1 MSRPP
6 QAPAGPEAGVA
17 EPRAPRPN
25 LTELLTLNL
34 RATWGRAYVR
44 VVGASRELSWLI
56 FEVTLPVLGAAA
68 YVYIYR
74 GLNAPPQFVGF
85 VLVGGAMTAF
95 WMNVLWSMASQLFWE
110 KESSNLEAFFL
121 APCSRISILVGM
133 AAGGMYLS
141 LIRAVSILV
150 LGAILFGVR
159 FPGIDWLPL
168 LGTFVLTLLALYGLG
183 MLLASVYLVFG
194 REAWHISNLLQEP
207 IYLLS
212 GFYFPVRALG
222 LWVGLAASLVPL
234 TFGLDAMRQ
243 LIWGEAAMGLLP
255 VGTELAVLAVE
266 AVIFLIAAYKA
277 LHVMERMAV
286 RDGRLTLKW
295 Q

>member
-1 MSRPP
+1 M
-6 QAPAGPEAGVA
+6 
-17 EPRAPRPN
+17 
-25 LTELLTLNL
+25 ELLTLNL

-44 VVGASRELSWLI
+44 VVGASRELSWLV
-56 FEVTLPVLGAAA
+56 FEVTLPVLGTAA
-68 YVYIYR
+68 YVYVYR
-74 GLNAPPQFVGF
+74 GLNAPPEFVGF
-85 VLVGGAMTAF
+85 VLLGGAMTAF

-121 APCSRISILVGM
+121 APCSRMAILVGM

-141 LIRAVSILV
+141 LVRAVSILV
-150 LGAILFGVR
+150 LGSLLFGVR
-159 FPGIDWLPL
+159 FPRVEWVPVVGA
-168 LGTFVLTLLALYGLG
+168 FVLALLALYGLG
-183 MLLASVYLVFG
+183 MLLASLYLVFG
-194 REAWHISNLLQEP
+194 REAWHVSNLLQEP

-222 LWVGLAASLVPL
+222 PWVGLAASLIPL

-243 LIWGEAAMGLLP
+243 LIWAEGAMGLLP
-255 VGTELAVLAVE
+255 VGTELAVLGAE
-266 AVIFLIAAYKA
+266 AVVFLLAAYKA

-286 RDGRLTLKW
+286 REGRLTLKW